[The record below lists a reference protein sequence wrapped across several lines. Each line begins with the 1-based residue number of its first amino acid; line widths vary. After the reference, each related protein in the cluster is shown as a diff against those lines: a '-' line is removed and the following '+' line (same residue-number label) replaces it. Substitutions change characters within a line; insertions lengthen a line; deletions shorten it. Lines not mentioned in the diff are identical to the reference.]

1 MKRINFGC
9 GTDIKPGFINVDNF
23 KGEGVDVIHDF
34 EQFPY
39 PFEDSSIDELIAINV
54 LEHLSAPVR
63 VMEEIHRIMKP
74 GGEVTIRVPYYNARD
89 MYTDPTHKAF
99 FSQQS
104 FDYFDPSRRHCQE
117 RPYYSTARFSIE
129 KTLVYTNI
137 FFPFKYK
144 QIGPGFIQRCLLG
157 LAGVFGNVVWVIEF
171 RLKAIK

>member
-9 GTDIKPGFINVDNF
+9 GTDIKEGFINVDNF
-23 KGEGVDVIHDF
+23 AGKGVDVIHDF

-39 PFEDSSIDELIAINV
+39 PFENESIDELIAINV
-54 LEHLSAPVR
+54 LEHLSAPVT
-63 VMEEIHRIMKP
+63 VMEEIHRIMKKD
-74 GGEVTIRVPYYNARD
+74 GEVTIRVPYYNARD

-129 KTLVYTNI
+129 TTYVYTNI
-137 FFPFKYK
+137 LFPFKYYK
-144 QIGPGFIQRCLLG
+144 VKPGLLQKFLLG